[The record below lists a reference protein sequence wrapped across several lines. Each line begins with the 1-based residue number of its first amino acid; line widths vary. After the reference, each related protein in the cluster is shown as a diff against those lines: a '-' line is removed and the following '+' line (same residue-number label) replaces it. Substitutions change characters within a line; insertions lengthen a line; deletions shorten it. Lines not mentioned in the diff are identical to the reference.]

1 MGVVHNAGG
10 YTAWSDKHPSYSS
23 VAGPGGNTL
32 DDYYSPEINSLV
44 VPLPGVATP
53 EALSCTTVPDPS
65 QVSSWTDSF
74 QNIKCYDTLKV
85 RAILKQIHGKT
96 HNGASAQVPN
106 IFGMNFQAVSVG
118 QKLIEANVGTGGYI
132 DGAGTPTTEL
142 LGEFQ
147 FIDASIGEMVTALKN
162 TGNFEST
169 LIVITAKHGQA
180 PVDPNRFFPTGR
192 NSGYTT
198 PADLIANLLPSSEAP
213 TGSGIGPTQDDLS
226 LLWLKNAADTTSA
239 VATLEKNGTAI
250 GLGTISYG
258 PTLALNYNTPGLPPY
273 GDPRTPDII
282 VTPNPGV
289 IYTGSSKKLSEHG
302 GFSHDDTNVVMLFAN
317 PSFTPRTVSA
327 AAETTQVA
335 PTILRALGLN
345 PNALDAVRL
354 EGTTVLT
361 DVTRQLSPR

>member
-1 MGVVHNAGG
+1 MGVIHNAGG

-198 PADLIANLLPSSEAP
+198 PADLIANLLPSSESP
-213 TGSGIGPTQDDLS
+213 TGSGIGPTQDDVS

-239 VATLEKNGTAI
+239 VVTLEKNGTAI
-250 GLGTISYG
+250 GLGTIFYG

-282 VTPNPGV
+282 VTPNPA
-289 IYTGSSKKLSEHG
+289 SSTPAVPRS
-302 GFSHDDTNVVMLFAN
+302 S
-317 PSFTPRTVSA
+317 PSTAASRTMTPTSSCSS
-327 AAETTQVA
+327 
-335 PTILRALGLN
+335 PTR
-345 PNALDAVRL
+345 P
-354 EGTTVLT
+354 
-361 DVTRQLSPR
+361 SPRARSPPPQRQRRSPPLSSRPSGSIQKRLTPSVSKAHRSSPT